1 MSVFDLPR
9 LHFAGVATT
18 RLPTGPRNGLTD
30 LAGPRALVDDG
41 PEPTAFPTDRPAG
54 EYHAWLRRRGPH
66 YDRHG
71 RPCRDGEFSMAT
83 GWNFDGNGHFLLDA
97 RVTAVQGPDG
107 RTDPD
112 DPVVGRAVDVW
123 GHYNPYLRTTVNR
136 ARVFDLDPAS
146 RWTTALMTGRFGV
159 GRLGRSHDDGYLFTG
174 GVTGFQ
180 PPRWV
185 QFGRIL
191 DVGEHVL
198 ADQLRYAAVHQFV
211 VEGKAAEWLPGAV
224 RSPVTEALRSAV
236 DEGRADGLVVRFA
249 LDAMST
255 PVVPDAPSHWR
266 VRGTVAPWYAHEL
279 RTYPAGR
286 LLEPVP
292 GSPLRH
298 LTVRLTDDRAVLDM
312 ITAVPVTHRAE
323 EAGPGP
329 LHVLGPALDLG
340 DLELRTASGALVA
353 RLPAGAYPSDAT
365 SGLVTVDRVR
375 ASRVSVDRASADR
388 ASADRT
394 SADRTSADRVRANRA
409 SASQTSADRASA
421 DQAAMDRIPASR
433 PTADG
438 GTDRRLP
445 EAADERLLLTRTA
458 PDGRRQTL
466 LAERE
471 AVVQSDD
478 ALVVLH
484 HRDRARG
491 DDHAVRVRVRSF
503 VRGRPA
509 PVEVRARQY
518 YNPRALPAD
527 RTAGAPGARCADAVV
542 LGLRA
547 ARTAPAEEPGAGPK
561 PEPTPPT
568 PLAPPTHHPSPT
580 SHALSTPSSAPI
592 TSNTPTP
599 GAPHTPPTPYA
610 PECALTTDA
619 QGHGELL
626 LRGDRA
632 GTCRVLLSTG
642 PSDAPGTDPRAPGSA
657 WTAYDD
663 ADALGFWAGAGSL
676 AVRVLPDDWHLD
688 AIPREDVD
696 FDLLHREVF
705 AYYEHV
711 STFMKSEVFSLAD
724 RCKVETYAELA
735 WQMCDPRNKDR
746 TYYMPPTREL
756 TDPKARLL
764 LAYLRNRQAAS
775 RPPLTV
781 PAPPSPPPAIT
792 TRGRLWAVL
801 KQAATLELAVML
813 QYLYAAFSLPA
824 YGAGR
829 VLVRRGLWTPR
840 QLELV
845 CGQGGATLDDGIR
858 GALLSVA
865 REEMI
870 HFLLVNNIITA
881 LGEPFHVPVIDF
893 GTLNGQLP
901 VPLDFALEGL
911 SIGSVQRY
919 IAVEQPAGLTPA
931 LRREGAPE
939 RAPATPRAGAWG
951 SISELYAAIREGL
964 RRVPDLFLV
973 EKGRGGGEHHL
984 FMRESVNTAHPDYQL
999 EVDDLSSALFAV
1011 DLITEQGE
1019 GGSGTTPPPETSHF
1033 ETFLRIG
1040 ELLTTERAPGPHGRL
1055 LPWDPA
1061 YPVLRNPTLGSG
1073 DAAKDPITDPEARA
1087 VARLFNQ
1094 AYELMLRLMV
1104 QHFGEAADGSL
1115 RRSKLMN
1122 ASIDV
1127 MTGMMRPLAELL
1139 VTMDSGRRGRTA
1151 GPTFELETVP
1161 EPVSRP
1167 DVARRALALR
1177 FSHLAAAARAC
1188 PRVPGQV
1195 GDMAAFYADAFRAA
1209 ADPGGKGHG

>member
-18 RLPTGPRNGLTD
+18 RLPTGPRNGLVD
-30 LAGPRALVDDG
+30 MAGPRTLVDDG
-41 PEPTAFPTDRPAG
+41 PEPVPFPADRPAA
-54 EYHAWLRRRGPH
+54 EYHAWLRRRGPR
-66 YDRHG
+66 YDRRG
-71 RPCRDGEFSMAT
+71 RPCPDGDFSVAT
-83 GWNFDGNGHFLLDA
+83 GWNLDGNGHFLFDA

-107 RTDPD
+107 RTDTE

-191 DVGEHVL
+191 DVGEHIL
-198 ADQLRYAAVHQFV
+198 AEQLRYAAVHQFV
-211 VEGKAAEWLPGAV
+211 VVREEAEWPPGAV
-224 RSPVTEALRSAV
+224 RSPVAEALRSAV
-236 DEGRADGLVVRFA
+236 AGGGADGLVVRFA
-249 LDAMST
+249 LDGMST
-255 PVVPDAPSHWR
+255 PVVPDAPVHWR
-266 VRGTVAPWYAHEL
+266 VRGTVAPWYAHEM

-298 LTVRLTDDRAVLDM
+298 LSLRLTDDLAVLDM

-329 LHVLGPALDLG
+329 LHALGPALDLG
-340 DLELRTASGALVA
+340 DLELWTASGTLVA

-365 SGLVTVDRVR
+365 SGLVTVDRADSLAR
-375 ASRVSVDRASADR
+375 AAGS
-388 ASADRT
+388 
-394 SADRTSADRVRANRA
+394 
-409 SASQTSADRASA
+409 
-421 DQAAMDRIPASR
+421 
-433 PTADG
+433 
-438 GTDRRLP
+438 P
-445 EAADERLLLTRTA
+445 EAGDERLFLTRTA
-458 PDGRRQTL
+458 PGGRRRVL

-478 ALVVLH
+478 AFVVLH

-491 DDHAVRVRVRSF
+491 ADHAVPVRLRSF

-509 PVEVRARQY
+509 PVEVRVRQY

-527 RTAGAPGARCADAVV
+527 RVAGTPGARCADAVV
-542 LGLRA
+542 LGVRA
-547 ARTAPAEEPGAGPK
+547 GRGEEAGGEPGGESDAGPGGGSGRTDGSTGSTPNDPVGGTDSGPDGRTGETVGAPGAVPHGPVGGAPAPAGRARTASPAP
-561 PEPTPPT
+561 
-568 PLAPPTHHPSPT
+568 AP
-580 SHALSTPSSAPI
+580 A
-592 TSNTPTP
+592 
-599 GAPHTPPTPYA
+599 PTPYT
-610 PECALTTDA
+610 PECTLTTNA
-619 QGHGELL
+619 QGHARLL

-642 PSDAPGTDPRAPGSA
+642 PADTPGTDPRAPGSA

-663 ADALGFWAGAGSL
+663 ADALRFWAGAGSL

-688 AIPREDVD
+688 AVPREDVD
-696 FDLLHREVF
+696 FALLHREVF
-705 AYYEHV
+705 AYYEQV

-746 TYYMPPTREL
+746 TYYMPPTRDL

-764 LAYLRNRQAAS
+764 LAYLRNQQAGI
-775 RPPLTV
+775 RPPLAV
-781 PAPPSPPPAIT
+781 PAPPTAPPPIT

-813 QYLYAAFSLPA
+813 QYLYAAFSLPTH
-824 YGAGR
+824 GAGR

-858 GALLSVA
+858 GGLLNVA

-870 HFLLVNNIITA
+870 HFLLVNNIIMA

-893 GTLNGQLP
+893 GTLNGRLP

-919 IAVEQPAGLTPA
+919 IAVEQPAGLTPE
-931 LRREGAPE
+931 LRQEGTPHAPP
-939 RAPATPRAGAWG
+939 APHPGAWG

-984 FMRESVNTAHPDYQL
+984 FLRESVNTAHPDYQL
-999 EVDDLSSALFAV
+999 EVDDLASALFAV

-1019 GGSGTTPPPETSHF
+1019 GGSGAAPPPETSHF

-1061 YPVLRNPTLGSG
+1061 YPVLRNPTLGTG
-1073 DAAKDPITDPEARA
+1073 DAAKDPVTDLEARA

-1104 QHFGEAADGSL
+1104 QHFGESADGSL

-1127 MTGMMRPLAELL
+1127 MTGIMRPLAELL

-1151 GPTFELETVP
+1151 GPTFELEAAP
-1161 EPVSRP
+1161 EPVPRP

-1177 FSHLAAAARAC
+1177 FAHLAAAARAC
-1188 PRVPGQV
+1188 PRVPDRV
-1195 GDMAAFYADAFRAA
+1195 SDMAAFYADFFRGLPGAT
-1209 ADPGGKGHG
+1209 DPKRRDREG